1 MVEKH
6 HLFDER
12 VGIFKCFGDNTE
24 GAD

>member
-24 GAD
+24 GID